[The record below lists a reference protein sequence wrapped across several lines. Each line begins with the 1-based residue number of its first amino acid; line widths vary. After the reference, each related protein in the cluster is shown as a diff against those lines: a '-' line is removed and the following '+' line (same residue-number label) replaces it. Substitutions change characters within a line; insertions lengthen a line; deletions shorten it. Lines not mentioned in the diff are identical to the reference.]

1 MVTSFGGTSDGAA
14 VTPSAYIQKLVPVK
28 ADTLL
33 SFAFYCR
40 GQVLPRRWRSLVL
53 YGTRSLRNLTL
64 VQQMTSVSVRQPPT
78 Q

>member
-1 MVTSFGGTSDGAA
+1 MATSFGGTSDGAA